1 MSKEDRPIRSNM
13 DGDSQRDGGWWLP
26 KSRLNADDI
35 DLEISL
41 GWLSSKLISFAYS
54 IKSKMVGASLRY
66 AKRVLVSKEDGLEI
80 HYRDVQSGLDEIVYF
95 QSNHISAV
103 HRWTSMSK
111 TSEGNESTSTEYAI
125 VANSVIHKIPGSK
138 KQIGQLCEILELDLQ
153 TKSPIHNHDFPERTL
168 FE

>member
-1 MSKEDRPIRSNM
+1 M

-41 GWLSSKLISFAYS
+41 GWLSAKIRNFVVSVR
-54 IKSKMVGASLRY
+54 SKMVGSSRY
-66 AKRVLVSKEDGLEI
+66 AKRVLVSKEDGVEI
-80 HYRDVQSGLDEIVYF
+80 HYKDAQSGLEEIVYF

-103 HRWTSMSK
+103 HRWYSKSK

-138 KQIGQLCEILELDLQ
+138 KQIRQLCEILELDLQ
-153 TKSPIHNHDFPERTL
+153 TKYPMHKHDFPERTL

>member
-1 MSKEDRPIRSNM
+1 M

-41 GWLSSKLISFAYS
+41 GWLSAKIRNFVVSVR
-54 IKSKMVGASLRY
+54 SKMVGSSRY
-66 AKRVLVSKEDGLEI
+66 AKRVLVSKEDGVEI
-80 HYRDVQSGLDEIVYF
+80 HYKDAQSGLEEIVYF

-103 HRWTSMSK
+103 HRWYSKSK

-138 KQIGQLCEILELDLQ
+138 KQIKQLCEILELDLQ
-153 TKSPIHNHDFPERTL
+153 TKYPMHKHDFPERTL

>member
-1 MSKEDRPIRSNM
+1 M

-41 GWLSSKLISFAYS
+41 GWLSAKIRNFVVSVR
-54 IKSKMVGASLRY
+54 SKMVGSSRY
-66 AKRVLVSKEDGLEI
+66 AKRVLVSKEDGVEI
-80 HYRDVQSGLDEIVYF
+80 HYKDAQSGLEEIVYF

-103 HRWTSMSK
+103 HRWYSKSK
-111 TSEGNESTSTEYAI
+111 TSEGNESTSTNYAI
-125 VANSVIHKIPGSK
+125 VANSVVHMIPGSK
-138 KQIGQLCEILELDLQ
+138 KQIRQLCEILELDLQ
-153 TKSPIHNHDFPERTL
+153 TKYPMHKHDFPERTL